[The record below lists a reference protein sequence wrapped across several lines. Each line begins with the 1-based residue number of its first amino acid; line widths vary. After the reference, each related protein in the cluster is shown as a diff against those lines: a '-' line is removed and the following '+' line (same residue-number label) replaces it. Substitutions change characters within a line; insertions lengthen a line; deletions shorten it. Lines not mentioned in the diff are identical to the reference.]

1 MKTKLLLVVLFV
13 LTLSNVK
20 AQSPGNAKTDAE
32 LPKVVFANDFFSATL
47 EKILKSSGIEVLD
60 TQPTFLRI
68 YLGKELKIS
77 TYIDIDGDK
86 QYLIFNG
93 SNALKEGTTPAQ
105 AKELVSDI
113 NSQTNFIKAGYDQEH
128 NKIEFR
134 YYFWIKDG
142 FTENSII
149 SALEMYRITY
159 MYTFS
164 VDKSDLLK

>member
-13 LTLSNVK
+13 LTLSGIK
-20 AQSPGNAKTDAE
+20 AQNPGDAKTDGKS
-32 LPKVVFANDFFSATL
+32 PNVVFANDFLYVTL

-60 TQPTFLRI
+60 TQPAFLRI
-68 YLGKELKIS
+68 YLGKEPKIT

-93 SNALKEGTTPAQ
+93 SNSLKEGTTPTQ

-113 NSQTNFIKAGYDQEH
+113 NTQTNFIKAGYIQEK

-134 YYFWIKDG
+134 YYFWINDG
-142 FTENSII
+142 FTEKSLIN
-149 SALEMYRITY
+149 ALEMYRITY
-159 MYTFS
+159 TYAFS
-164 VDKSDLLK
+164 VDKNDLLK